1 MYTTK
6 EAAQI
11 FKCNVETIR
20 RMIRKGEIKTIKI
33 GNDYRIPEE
42 EVERLKRGE

>member
-20 RMIRKGEIKTIKI
+20 RRIRRGEIKTIKI
-33 GNDYRIPEE
+33 GRDYRIPDDEI
-42 EVERLKRGE
+42 ERLKRGE